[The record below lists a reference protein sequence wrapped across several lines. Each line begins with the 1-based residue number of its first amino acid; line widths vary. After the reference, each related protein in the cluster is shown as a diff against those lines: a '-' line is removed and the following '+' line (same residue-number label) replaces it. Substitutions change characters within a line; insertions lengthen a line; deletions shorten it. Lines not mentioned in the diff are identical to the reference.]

1 MSNVYGPTYGELIC
15 QIDQLWQSMQ
25 TTKDL
30 SSETLARFKAQL
42 TALTREVEAT
52 VQPPE
57 MLEFLRL
64 PRARLEQLELLLRI
78 VTFSAR
84 IKPLPVPTSLEQTEG
99 WSLLSL
105 QKFQDTARAQV
116 GQLQRVPHHAVPE
129 DAAYFLSD
137 KLFVAM
143 TNQSELANLHSKL
156 RAQRAQDSSADA
168 RLPGVTLMT
177 LLRSARAVAE
187 KKFGLDFSSM
197 RLARDGG
204 LDPNSHRLV
213 MAVHDW
219 DLVLVDSE
227 MIASKD
233 FPKAF
238 VVPVSSRE
246 LRPAFNVDPNHSTWT
261 NFLQAV
267 MLSANIAAGPDFLQ
281 PKATIEEVL
290 LVYDKFDEELTAER
304 ARFMSAVL
312 GVLLEFAESL
322 VEYFAQNFPT
332 VFQGHTQTQPSAAQ
346 RILSWIGSASIGG
359 AIKRVQAFKA
369 QVQGQ
374 AKPNDSGSATSLEA
388 LNVSIAKNLTEKSKG
403 QKPARDQNPQWDL
416 VLTNSMNVARSAV
429 AFLFLPHLLFPFL
442 AQLDKF
448 VRQEADA
455 PVQQLAVLFAPF
467 FMLMPN
473 IQPEATDGLPHNSLF
488 EHSEEEKK
496 DEPDVL
502 RKLELRHWAGKSAC
516 QAVEYVRDGPGFT
529 SPRPGLKAFGK
540 TMAEFHSD
548 YVFSEFVRNEL
559 KDRAVQ
565 APEPEQLEVLL
576 LDALGRD
583 PSVATTPDL
592 QNEFEL
598 VRQALEE
605 HSAWGTLLPPSPEYF
620 QERPCELLRVRGLDL
635 SLVPEVVSGPRGV
648 RVLMPLDAES
658 PNVNVSEESYV
669 RLAQQALTP
678 YLLSVLKSSPAFM
691 QQWRSLV
698 DQYARHSA
706 ARASFMRRCVGDLA
720 SVRDLSFD

>member
-15 QIDQLWQSMQ
+15 QIDQLWHSMQ
-25 TTKDL
+25 ATKDL

-57 MLEFLRL
+57 MLEFLKL

-84 IKPLPVPTSLEQTEG
+84 IKPLPVPSSLDQTDG

-143 TNQSELANLHSKL
+143 NNQSELSNLQSKL
-156 RAQRAQDSSADA
+156 RAHRAQDSAADA

-187 KKFGLDFSSM
+187 KKFGLDFASM
-197 RLARDGG
+197 RIARDGEH
-204 LDPNSHRLV
+204 SHRLV

-227 MIASKD
+227 MLASKD
-233 FPKAF
+233 FPKAY
-238 VVPVSSRE
+238 VVPVSSKD
-246 LRPAFNVDPNHSTWT
+246 LRPAFSVDPNHNTWT
-261 NFLQAV
+261 IFLQGA
-267 MLSANIAAGPDFLQ
+267 MLPATVGADLELLR
-281 PKATIEEVL
+281 PKATTEEVL
-290 LVYDKFDEELTAER
+290 AVYDKFDEELTAER
-304 ARFMSAVL
+304 ARFLSAVL

-322 VEYFAQNFPT
+322 VEFFAQNFPT
-332 VFQGHTQTQPSAAQ
+332 AFQGHTQTQPSAAQ

-374 AKPNDSGSATSLEA
+374 AKPNESPSATSLEA
-388 LNVSIAKNLTEKSKG
+388 LNALIAKNLTEKGKG

-448 VRQEADA
+448 VRQEGDA

-467 FMLMPN
+467 FMLLPG
-473 IQPEATDGLPHNSLF
+473 IQPETTEGLPHSSLF
-488 EHSEEEKK
+488 EDAKEEQKE
-496 DEPDVL
+496 EPDVL

-529 SPRPGLKAFGK
+529 SPRPGLKAFAK

-548 YVFSEFVRNEL
+548 YVFAEFIRSEL

-576 LDALGRD
+576 LDALVRD

-635 SLVPEVVSGPRGV
+635 GLVPEVVSGPRGV
-648 RVLMPLDAES
+648 RVLMPLDADS
-658 PNVNVSEESYV
+658 PSFAVSEENYV

-706 ARASFMRRCVGDLA
+706 ARTAFMRRCIGDLA
-720 SVRDLSFD
+720 GVRDLSFD